1 MIQTEVQSVIPV
13 QLVPVPG
20 LPVPVPKGLR
30 LYHVS
35 VWVAAPV
42 PVSPAHIRQSFDSLL
57 GEEPALPLPQR
68 PIQGKINVCDWV
80 IARLESG
87 SGKIVPHFVAHVGK
101 IYNHKVFTKD
111 TRFGTSK

>member
-1 MIQTEVQSVIPV
+1 MIQTVVPSVIPV

-35 VWVAAPV
+35 EWVAAPV
-42 PVSPAHIRQSFDSLL
+42 PAPPAHIRQSFDSLL

-68 PIQGKINVCDWV
+68 PIYKGKSMFAIGSSLDWNPV
-80 IARLESG
+80 AAKSFCSTG
-87 SGKIVPHFVAHVGK
+87 GKK
-101 IYNHKVFTKD
+101 Y
-111 TRFGTSK
+111 

>member
-30 LYHVS
+30 LYLVS
-35 VWVAAPV
+35 EWVAAPV
-42 PVSPAHIRQSFDSLL
+42 PVPPAHIRQSFDSLL

-68 PIQGKINVCDWV
+68 PIQGKIKGSSLDWNPV
-80 IARLESG
+80 AAKSFCSTR
-87 SGKIVPHFVAHVGK
+87 GKKYI
-101 IYNHKVFTKD
+101 IIM
-111 TRFGTSK
+111 SSL

>member
-30 LYHVS
+30 LYHVLG
-35 VWVAAPV
+35 WVAAPV
-42 PVSPAHIRQSFDSLL
+42 PVPPAHIRQSFDSLL

-68 PIQGKINVCDWV
+68 PIEGKINVCD
-80 IARLESG
+80 G
-87 SGKIVPHFVAHVGK
+87 SSLDWNPVAAKSFCSTGGKKYI
-101 IYNHKVFTKD
+101 IIM
-111 TRFGTSK
+111 SSL